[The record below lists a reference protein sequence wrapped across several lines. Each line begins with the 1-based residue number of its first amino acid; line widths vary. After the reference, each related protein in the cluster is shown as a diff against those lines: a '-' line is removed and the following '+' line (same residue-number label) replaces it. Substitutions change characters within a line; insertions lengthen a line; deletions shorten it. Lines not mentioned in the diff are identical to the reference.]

1 MAGKLTKQIALGF
14 RLFLTITFVTLLLIF
29 FFSLKNATRESV
41 IQILRDINPLFL
53 LISLGLWAG
62 AILLDALRT
71 KLLVMGSGERIK
83 LWTAIE
89 VIVSGI
95 FLATVTP
102 FQTGGLPV
110 QMYIF
115 HKKNIS
121 PGKATLVLLFRGIL
135 QLAVSV
141 LVIPVVIPYFP
152 KNPLTVTMFFWV
164 ITAITV
170 GVTVSL
176 FIAFKPRYTKNF
188 FYRIGRFMW
197 NKTKKKPRFYFKFV
211 CKVFKEINF
220 FKEGLRTYLKTGK
233 MMLFLAFLCTA
244 LFLMMV
250 YLIPAF
256 LMYGM
261 GLNNFRI
268 IETMALQL
276 ILTFVFLFAPTP
288 GGSGLVE
295 LGFSSTFSHFI
306 PKGSPV
312 ISLLTLA
319 WRIITCYIPTVLGAV
334 ISLRVLHIEKQDL
347 DSY

>member
-1 MAGKLTKQIALGF
+1 MAGKLSRQIKIGF
-14 RLFLTITFVTLLLIF
+14 RLFLTITILTLLVIF
-29 FFSLKNATRESV
+29 FFSLKNATKES
-41 IQILRDINPLFL
+41 ILQVFKNINPVFL
-53 LISLGLWAG
+53 LLSLGLWLS
-62 AILLDALRT
+62 AILLDAFRT
-71 KLLVMGSGERIK
+71 KLLVIGAGGRIK

-135 QLAVSV
+135 QLAVTI
-141 LVIPVVIPYFP
+141 LAIPLVIPYFP
-152 KNPLTVTMFFWV
+152 KNAITVTMFFWV
-164 ITAITV
+164 TSAITI
-170 GVTVSL
+170 GLTVSF
-176 FIAFKPRYTKNF
+176 FIAFKPKYAKNF
-188 FYRIGRFMW
+188 FHRIGKFIW
-197 NKTKKKPRFYFKFV
+197 KKTKKKPRVYYKFI
-211 CKVFKEINF
+211 CKLFSEIHF
-220 FKEGLRTYLKTGK
+220 FKEGLKSYMKTGK
-233 MMLFLAFLCTA
+233 TMLFSAFLCTA
-244 LFLMMV
+244 LFLSMY

-256 LMYGM
+256 LMLGM
-261 GLNNFRI
+261 GLTNFRI
-268 IETMALQL
+268 LETMALQI

-319 WRIITCYIPTVLGAV
+319 WRIITCYIPTIFGA
-334 ISLRVLHIEKQDL
+334 ILALRVLHIEKQDL